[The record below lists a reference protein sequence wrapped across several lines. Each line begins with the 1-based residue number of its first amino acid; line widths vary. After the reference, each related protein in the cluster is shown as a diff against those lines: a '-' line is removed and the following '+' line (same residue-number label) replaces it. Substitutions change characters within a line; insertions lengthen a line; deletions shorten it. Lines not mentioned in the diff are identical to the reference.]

1 MISKL
6 SNSGTWMKEARE
18 MSKTRLETLR
28 DKISL
33 GIKNIQSKQTLVTT
47 GLMVNFNI
55 DVTKDNGMNGWMNE

>member
-1 MISKL
+1 
-6 SNSGTWMKEARE
+6 MKEARE